1 MLISPAYAQAGGALG
16 GGDML
21 TQFLPLILIFVV
33 FWFFLIRPQQ
43 KRAKEHREMIA
54 AVRRGDQVVTGG
66 GMIGKITKVI
76 DDNTVQVELADNV
89 RVKVVRSTITDVL
102 SKTEPAKAGGGKQDS
117 GKSDDDASDGGSDD
131 APAAPPEKKSL
142 FSFGSKK

>member
-1 MLISPAYAQAGGALG
+1 MLISPAYAQAGGAIG
-16 GGDML
+16 GSDMFVQL
-21 TQFLPLILIFVV
+21 LPLVLIFVV

-66 GMIGKITKVI
+66 GMIGKVTKVI
-76 DDNTVQVELADNV
+76 DDNTVQVELSENV
-89 RVKVVRSTITDVL
+89 RVKVVRSTLTDVL
-102 SKTEPAKAGGGKQDS
+102 SKTEPAKGGGKTD
-117 GKSDDDASDGGSDD
+117 SDDSDKDD
-131 APAAPPEKKSL
+131 TGATAGEEKEKKSL

>member
-1 MLISPAYAQAGGALG
+1 MLISPAFAQAAGPFGG

-21 TQFLPLILIFVV
+21 STFLPLILIFVV

-43 KRAKEHREMIA
+43 KRAKAHREMLA

-66 GMIGKITKVI
+66 GLIGKVVKVV
-76 DDNTVQVELADNV
+76 DDNTLQLELADNV
-89 RVKVVRSTITDVL
+89 RVKVVRGTIADVL
-102 SKTEPAKAGGGKQDS
+102 SKTEPAKAGSGG
-117 GKSDDDASDGGSDD
+117 GKSDDTKSDNNDGQPSEP
-131 APAAPPEKKSL
+131 PAEKKSL